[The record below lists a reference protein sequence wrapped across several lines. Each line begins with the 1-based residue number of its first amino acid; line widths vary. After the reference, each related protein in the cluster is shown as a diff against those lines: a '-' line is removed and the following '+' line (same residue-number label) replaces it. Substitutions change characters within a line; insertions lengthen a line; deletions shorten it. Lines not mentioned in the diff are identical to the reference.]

1 MLGLVY
7 KYFFLS
13 VISITKPLQK
23 TGFLGY
29 VQKNYIFFFN
39 RHFLI
44 LLQNCSVL
52 YVHSALYMYVVRVAI
67 LEILNVTWLKFNFLM

>member
-52 YVHSALYMYVVRVAI
+52 YVHSVHVRRTSSDSGNSKCYLI
-67 LEILNVTWLKFNFLM
+67 EI